1 MPFGPTWKTFRN
13 EKFHLVVTHANT
25 FCIHRSSA
33 LPLKSN
39 ENDWDADETS
49 SCLTND
55 SWCTM
60 SEAFA
65 IKYAELCRLEESWKR
80 CTFRKMPKKIP
91 LNAEDALK
99 QFVFML
105 KGLSSEWRWEGL
117 QWMRPREK
125 EQKENLSM
133 NSLSQYRVQQN
144 EINRELCQQSLFN
157 KCSLH
162 SIIHH

>member
-13 EKFHLVVTHANT
+13 EKFQLFLSHANA
-25 FCIHRSSA
+25 FCIQSLSA

-39 ENDWDADETS
+39 KNDWDADGTS
-49 SCLTND
+49 SCPTND
-55 SWCTM
+55 SWCAM
-60 SEAFA
+60 SGAFA

-80 CTFRKMPKKIP
+80 CTFWKMPKKIP

-105 KGLSSEWRWEGL
+105 KGLSSGWRWEGL
-117 QWMRPREK
+117 HRMRPRESRRK
-125 EQKENLSM
+125 NLSM
-133 NSLSQYRVQQN
+133 KSLTQYRMQQN

-157 KCSLH
+157 ECFLH